1 MVTCPSSIILLCLL
15 IYILLPLQVSSFA
28 DAPIFLFW
36 PTPFAG
42 WTEAV
47 NASRKGLL
55 KGEKEA
61 KVVLIFFT
69 SPLTPTYRCHH
80 CLSALPLRMPS
91 VWEATA
97 SFLLFSFFPAY
108 PFPFLSLLR
117 LFPCLAFDVGWWP
130 TAIGRSWDICWH
142 DDVGHLF
149 PYLIIYRG
157 LNYI

>member
-1 MVTCPSSIILLCLL
+1 M
-15 IYILLPLQVSSFA
+15 
-28 DAPIFLFW
+28 
-36 PTPFAG
+36 
-42 WTEAV
+42 
-47 NASRKGLL
+47 NASRKGFL

-97 SFLLFSFFPAY
+97 SFLLFPFFPAY

-117 LFPCLAFDVGWWP
+117 LFPCLASDVGWWP
-130 TAIGRSWDICWH
+130 TAIGRSRNICWH
-142 DDVGHLF
+142 DEAGHLF
-149 PYLIIYRG
+149 LYLIIRG
-157 LNYI
+157 LMLHLIIYIGDLLSGRDIPLRLILTFIRFHLGLPGYTVPLRGGE